1 MKVAKHFSQ
10 ASPAGPGEEGLHVD
24 QASGPV
30 VVSSA
35 TPQAHL
41 RRKKT
46 IALRTIVAVV
56 SLVLLTGLS
65 AADDTA
71 AIRVE
76 IEQIGNSVDAH
87 ILVDSD
93 EFINLV
99 DVILHYDPT
108 ALQPHGVSSFG
119 TRFTFG
125 AVEDLAHGR
134 GLVRVIRGEPHPTA
148 PRGANMPFCTFDFT
162 VIDPDGNHSIEVLFT
177 GAGLEGGSSV
187 FKDDGVPTD
196 ILKTVAPEAVWAD
209 LSVSIEPEQQ
219 TLPYLGIVTFQ
230 VTAAN
235 AGPNSAIE
243 SELTTNIP
251 PELTALTWTCQ
262 GNNGGNCPPGGSGP
276 IDEEVDLP
284 PGATVTF
291 TLSAENSVPASGTVT
306 VEVMVKPPNAVAD
319 PFAGNNKASAQI
331 SVDTA
336 IFSDDFEFG
345 HTGAWSAVVGL
356 SAP

>member
-1 MKVAKHFSQ
+1 M
-10 ASPAGPGEEGLHVD
+10 D

-46 IALRTIVAVV
+46 IALRTIVAAVC
-56 SLVLLTGLS
+56 LVLLTGLS
-65 AADDTA
+65 AANDTA
-71 AIRVE
+71 GIRVE
-76 IEQIGNSVDAH
+76 TEQIGDSVDAN
-87 ILVDSD
+87 IFVDSD

-99 DVILHYDPT
+99 DLILHYDPT

-148 PRGANMPFCTFDFT
+148 PRGANMPFCSVDFT
-162 VIDPDGNHSIEVLFT
+162 VIDPDGNHSIEVLFM
-177 GAGLEGGSSV
+177 GAGIEGGSSV

-219 TLPYLGIVTFQ
+219 TLPSLGIVTFQ

-235 AGPNSAIE
+235 AGPNSANE
-243 SELTTNIP
+243 SELATTIP
-251 PELTALTWTCQ
+251 SELTALTWTCQ
-262 GNNGGNCPPGGSGP
+262 GNNGGSCPQSGNGP
-276 IDEEVDLP
+276 INERVDLP
-284 PGATVTF
+284 PGGVVTF
-291 TLSAENSVPASGTVT
+291 TLNAESAGFASGTLT
-306 VEVMVKPPNAVAD
+306 VEAVVSAPNAVAD
-319 PFAGNNKASAQI
+319 PLTENNQASAEI
-331 SVDTA
+331 TLETA
-336 IFSDDFEFG
+336 IFSDDFESG
-345 HTGAWSAVVGL
+345 HTGAWSTVIGL
-356 SAP
+356 SPP